1 MSSVTLAWGL
11 YWCMLLLLLV
21 LVLGQAQVVAV
32 TVHVCQVH
40 DAAVNL
46 TGCVDAIAVS
56 GEDFEDT
63 RAGAGSAC
71 TCTLRSALSYC
82 TTPAVYSASASE
94 ACMIV
99 LPINST
105 LWLNASYGELSV
117 SESSNFVI
125 DGRGSV
131 VTPYREVDV
140 EVEDTVD
147 WAGEN
152 CTMVSVEVRDSFG
165 KCPSSILVCDVLM
178 RLYPATVWLLYHS
191 FIPVGLCLPYC
202 SGDGWQGNKL
212 YFTSAQM
219 SAFVTLEEGF
229 VAVKSICLPD
239 GTYTPF
245 ACGGRWPSEVSWRIS
260 AFDIFGGA
268 DDLCSP
274 GAASHDSFTIG
285 PW

>member
-11 YWCMLLLLLV
+11 HWCMLLLLLV
-21 LVLGQAQVVAV
+21 LVLGQAQVMAV

-63 RAGAGSAC
+63 RAGAGAGVGSAC
-71 TCTLRSALSYC
+71 TCTLRSALS
-82 TTPAVYSASASE
+82 TPAMYSASASE

-165 KCPSSILVCDVLM
+165 KCPSSTLVCDVLM

-191 FIPVGLCLPYC
+191 FIPVGLNVNLIVQVMDGKETNSTLPLR
-202 SGDGWQGNKL
+202 K
-212 YFTSAQM
+212 
-219 SAFVTLEEGF
+219 
-229 VAVKSICLPD
+229 
-239 GTYTPF
+239 
-245 ACGGRWPSEVSWRIS
+245 
-260 AFDIFGGA
+260 
-268 DDLCSP
+268 
-274 GAASHDSFTIG
+274 
-285 PW
+285 